1 MGVVACGSTALDAF
15 SVSEPAVAMVAALN
29 SVITRT
35 LVNFEV
41 ILSIFLLQLC
51 FDEGGCASILVAGVP
66 HLCFHYLT
74 LVVL

>member
-1 MGVVACGSTALDAF
+1 MGVAACGSTALDAF
-15 SVSEPAVAMVAALN
+15 SVNEPAVAMVAALS
-29 SVITRT
+29 SVTTRT

-66 HLCFHYLT
+66 SF
-74 LVVL
+74 VFSSP